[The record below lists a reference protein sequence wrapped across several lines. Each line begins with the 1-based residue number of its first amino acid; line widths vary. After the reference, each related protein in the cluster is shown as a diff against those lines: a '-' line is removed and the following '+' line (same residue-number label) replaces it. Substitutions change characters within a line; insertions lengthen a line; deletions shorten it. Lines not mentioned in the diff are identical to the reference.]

1 MQYLIKS
8 LTKGPTKSLPKALTA
23 LLIILLTAVAGC
35 ASNVVVNVN
44 AITDA
49 SKPLVGKRYYLTNTL
64 ENTQHPDLYFQ
75 EFRRYFDHI
84 LQKQGYE
91 KSDTRENANLEI
103 LFSYGISDGRT
114 GVYTYSWPVYET
126 FGGETVTITEKT
138 TDSGGSI
145 TTTKRTVHIPAY
157 TRQVGNSYET
167 RSYTLYNRYA
177 NLAAFPVNNGAVNK
191 GTVNQGSVNDGTVT
205 NTKTPVWTVN
215 LHSVGESNDLRA
227 TMPYL
232 AAASSTYIAKNSG
245 RQQSVSLDKEN
256 VLLIQLKQLIPN
268 QP

>member
-1 MQYLIKS
+1 MHYLTRRF
-8 LTKGPTKSLPKALTA
+8 LV
-23 LLIILLTAVAGC
+23 LLIIPLTLLTGC
-35 ASNVVVNVN
+35 AHKVVVNVN

-49 SKPLVGKRYYLTNTL
+49 SNPVSGKRYYFTNTL
-64 ENTQHPDLYFQ
+64 KDAQNSDLYFQ
-75 EFRRYFDHI
+75 EFRRYFDYV

-91 KSDTRENANLEI
+91 KSDTQAKADLEI
-103 LFSYGISDGRT
+103 LFSYGVSDGNT

-138 TDSGGSI
+138 TNSGGSV

-177 NLAAFPVNNGAVNK
+177 NLAAFPIMKSK
-191 GTVNQGSVNDGTVT
+191 GVDGQEASGKAT
-205 NTKTPVWTVN
+205 NAKSPIWNVN

-227 TMPYL
+227 VMPYL
-232 AAASSTYIAKNSG
+232 AAASSTFIAKNSG
-245 RQQSVSLDKEN
+245 RQQSITLDKEN
-256 VLLIQLKQLIPN
+256 ALLIQLKQLLPN